1 MCGLYGV
8 SPSGF
13 YAWRGRPKSRRA
25 VEDERLLEGIREA
38 HAQSQET
45 YGSPR
50 VHEALQRGGELVE
63 RRRIE
68 RLMRENGIQACSARL
83 YRRMPG
89 LGRFFSSVGNRVRAL
104 TVTRPDQVW
113 VGDVTY
119 LKVNGAWR
127 YLATVWDRS
136 SRRVLGWAL
145 SAEKTAQIVRR
156 ALQRALRRGRPG
168 RGLIFHSAR
177 GVEMMAEA
185 VRKKGLPVAYVAFPD
200 EQHGFRKAENIVRS
214 LESELFFYGAVFG
227 FKVAD
232 RIEPVSIENLR

>member
-25 VEDERLLEGIREA
+25 VEDERLLEGIRKA
-38 HAQSQET
+38 HAQSRET

-50 VHEALQRGGELVE
+50 VHEALQRGGELVG

-89 LGRFFSSVGNRVRAL
+89 LGRFFSSVGNRVREL

-127 YLATVWDRS
+127 YVDRP
-136 SRRVLGWAL
+136 RNRPIRA
-145 SAEKTAQIVRR
+145 TAQCKGGTNSHRP
-156 ALQRALRRGRPG
+156 AAPG
-168 RGLIFHSAR
+168 RAGSA
-177 GVEMMAEA
+177 
-185 VRKKGLPVAYVAFPD
+185 
-200 EQHGFRKAENIVRS
+200 HGQATA
-214 LESELFFYGAVFG
+214 LG
-227 FKVAD
+227 
-232 RIEPVSIENLR
+232 P